1 MSRNKINGRMSMHLS
16 FKEWCELNGRLHTGA
31 RSYEE
36 FERNARDYESYLD
49 EQARAEVEN
58 SLHAAGIIEDPDV
71 DGGLPG

>member
-16 FKEWCELNGRLHTGA
+16 FKEWCELKGRAPTF
-31 RSYEE
+31 EE

>member
-16 FKEWCELNGRLHTGA
+16 FKEWCELKGRLH
-31 RSYEE
+31 EE

-71 DGGLPG
+71 DGGLLG